1 MNISKPNYFLQLPL
15 AVIILSLTF
24 VSQTQA
30 EPTVRLTDGSTTV
43 QLSTDLVD
51 ALGTLNVTPGV
62 TEPGTLTD
70 DGVATF
76 PIVSGALDL
85 ESSIGEISH
94 TGGLTLTSADESAV
108 VDLFD
113 FIIDNTGDQ
122 LVMTGLAG
130 LNDDLAGRFPLFT
143 LDFSTAQVDTSDT
156 DLTVTGV
163 VLGLTAEGAAAL
175 NAAFGVTAF
184 TEGIN
189 IGTANVDGV
198 LAASPADD
206 ETDTPTDDSDTPA
219 DDSDTPAADTEA

>member
-15 AVIILSLTF
+15 AVIILSLTV

-30 EPTVRLTDGSTTV
+30 EPTVRLSDGSTTV
-43 QLSTDLVD
+43 QLSADLVN
-51 ALGTLNVTPGV
+51 ALGTLGVTPGV

-85 ESSIGEISH
+85 ETSIGEISH
-94 TGGLTLTSADESAV
+94 SGGLTLSTGDAAAV
-108 VDLFD
+108 VDLFN
-113 FIIDNTGDQ
+113 FIIDNTGDR
-122 LVMTGLAG
+122 LVLTGLAA

-143 LDFSTAQVDTSDT
+143 LDFSNAQVDTSDT

-175 NAAFGVTAF
+175 NAAFGVSAF
-184 TEGIN
+184 TDGFN
-189 IGTANVDGV
+189 IGTANIDGV
-198 LAASPADD
+198 LAATPADNG
-206 ETDTPTDDSDTPA
+206 TDTPTDNSDTPA
-219 DDSDTPAADTEA
+219 DDTGA

>member
-1 MNISKPNYFLQLPL
+1 MNISKPNYFLQLSL
-15 AVIILSLTF
+15 AAIILSLTV

-30 EPTVRLTDGSTTV
+30 EPTVRLSDGSTTV
-43 QLSTDLVD
+43 QLSADLVN
-51 ALGTLNVTPGV
+51 ALGTLGVTPGV
-62 TEPGTLTD
+62 SEPGTLTD

-85 ESSIGEISH
+85 ETSIGEISH
-94 TGGLTLTSADESAV
+94 SGGLTLTNADQTAV

-113 FIIDNTGDQ
+113 FVIDNTGDQ

-143 LDFSTAQVDTSDT
+143 LDFSTAQVDISDT

-189 IGTANVDGV
+189 IGTADVAGV
-198 LAASPADD
+198 LAATPADD
-206 ETDTPTDDSDTPA
+206 GTDTPTDDGTDTPA
-219 DDSDTPAADTEA
+219 DDTGA